1 MLKDVTQI
9 SMFGKESSPD
19 SVNALCFLF
28 FPLFPEPVEK
38 HGRSLIKSEDN
49 RGKDKPVDVEIRGKK
64 KDESRHSGYRG
75 QDGGGEK
82 EVREYFFHPS
92 SPGFRNSF

>member
-1 MLKDVTQI
+1 M
-9 SMFGKESSPD
+9 KEELLFSAGFSSF
-19 SVNALCFLF
+19 SF
-28 FPLFPEPVEK
+28 FPEPVKK

-49 RGKDKPVDVEIRGKK
+49 RREDKPVDVEIGGKK
-64 KDESRHSGYRG
+64 KDEGCHSGYRG

-92 SPGFRNSF
+92 YSCSGMTG

>member
-1 MLKDVTQI
+1 M
-9 SMFGKESSPD
+9 KEELLFSERFSS
-19 SVNALCFLF
+19 

-49 RGKDKPVDVEIRGKK
+49 RGEDKPVDVEIRGKK
-64 KDESRHSGYRG
+64 KDESCYSGYRG

-82 EVREYFFHPS
+82 EMREYFFHPS
-92 SPGFRNSF
+92 YSCSGMTG